1 MSRLRTIFDRLLR
14 RLPKLRDTLWHALR
28 PEANNMVLRQ
38 SLLWSRAV
46 LWIIVGTFVSAFIW
60 ACFAPL
66 DEVVHAT
73 GKLEP
78 RGSVRDLQ
86 APVSGVVEETLVRE
100 GDLVKTGQLLV
111 KMDSTTV
118 TAEVR
123 SLEERLQSMQAERAF
138 YTGIFAGDGSAAAPE
153 SIPREI
159 QDLAKNRGALMQE
172 NVLLRQLR
180 DGFGDLHEAIQA
192 AGQGNGAALGD
203 PVMQKL
209 EELKRLVPEGLEST
223 PDLLKFFS
231 TETTDLTENYLRLRT
246 QLDEAKKIAENR
258 RLSYDAYS
266 RLNESGNLSR
276 VDYLSQQA
284 AYFDAVAKVKDLED
298 QARNIPTMFRTDINN
313 RIREN
318 SNRINDIDANLTKIR
333 VDSLQQISQ
342 VESQLTAAREQLAYH
357 EIRSPSDGVV
367 FETLATKPGS
377 VVGAKDIVLSIIPSG
392 ELIAKVDITNRDIG
406 FIFLG
411 MPAEVE
417 VDTFPKREFG
427 YIDGEVYFI
436 GSDAL
441 PPDEVKPFYS
451 FPAKI
456 SLARQSLRV
465 RNREIPLQSGMSV
478 SVNIKVRNRVVMNL
492 FLDSLI
498 GPVEKMREVR

>member
-1 MSRLRTIFDRLLR
+1 
-14 RLPKLRDTLWHALR
+14 
-28 PEANNMVLRQ
+28 MVLRQ

>member
-1 MSRLRTIFDRLLR
+1 
-14 RLPKLRDTLWHALR
+14 
-28 PEANNMVLRQ
+28 MVLRQ

-406 FIFLG
+406 FIVLG

>member
-1 MSRLRTIFDRLLR
+1 MGKVLR

-38 SLLWSRAV
+38 SLLWSRAI
-46 LWIIVGTFVSAFIW
+46 LWIIAGTFAAAFVW

-66 DEVVHAT
+66 DEVVHAK

-100 GDLVKTGQLLV
+100 GEAVTAGQLLV
-111 KMDSTTV
+111 KIDPTIV
-118 TAEVR
+118 AAEVR
-123 SLEERLQSMQAERAF
+123 SLEQRLASMQAERAF
-138 YTGIFAGDGSAAAPE
+138 YNGILAGNGSAAVPE
-153 SIPREI
+153 SIPPEI
-159 QDLAKNRGALMQE
+159 EDLAKNRASFLQE
-172 NVLLRQLR
+172 NELLRRLR
-180 DGFGDLHEAIQA
+180 DGIGDLHEIILES
-192 AGQGNGAALGD
+192 GQTPVEGEKD
-203 PVMQKL
+203 PVLEKL
-209 EELKRLVPEGLEST
+209 QELKRQASEGLDST
-223 PDLLKFFS
+223 PDLMKLS
-231 TETTDLTENYLRLRT
+231 ATETTNLSENYMRLRT
-246 QLDEAKKIAENR
+246 QLGEARKIAENR
-258 RLSYDAYS
+258 RLSFEAYS

-276 VDYLSQQA
+276 VDFLSQQA
-284 AYFDAVAKVKDLED
+284 AYFDAMAKVKDLQD
-298 QARNIPTMFRTDINN
+298 QARNIPTTFRTEINN

-318 SNRINDIDANLTKIR
+318 SNRINDIETNLTKIR
-333 VDSLQQISQ
+333 IDNLQQISQ
-342 VESQLTAAREQLAYH
+342 VESQLTAAREQMAYH

-367 FETLATKPGS
+367 FDAIATKPGS
-377 VVGAKDIVLSIIPSG
+377 VVAAKDVVLSIIPSG

-406 FIFLG
+406 FISSG

-427 YIDGEVYFI
+427 YIDGEIYFI

-441 PPDEVKPFYS
+441 PPDDVKPFYS

-456 SLARQSLRV
+456 SLAKQTLEV
-465 RNREIPLQSGMSV
+465 RGREIPLQSGMSV
-478 SVNIKVRNRVVMNL
+478 SVNIKVRNRVVINL
-492 FLDSLI
+492 FLDTLL

>member
-1 MSRLRTIFDRLLR
+1 
-14 RLPKLRDTLWHALR
+14 
-28 PEANNMVLRQ
+28 
-38 SLLWSRAV
+38 
-46 LWIIVGTFVSAFIW
+46 
-60 ACFAPL
+60 
-66 DEVVHAT
+66 
-73 GKLEP
+73 
-78 RGSVRDLQ
+78 
-86 APVSGVVEETLVRE
+86 
-100 GDLVKTGQLLV
+100 LVKTGQLLV